1 MNREL
6 ILSEISTE
14 THMLVIAKMTTVI
27 KGPNAAISVRKTEMP
42 NVVTVLKSHGMSVR
56 ETVSKVVTMMSYV
69 AS

>member
-1 MNREL
+1 
-6 ILSEISTE
+6 
-14 THMLVIAKMTTVI
+14 MLVIAKMTTVI